1 MDEVRREGNVSH
13 KMPPGA
19 AAYNSRN
26 SAFRVIGASCL
37 HAPSFHSQRGWPD
50 NVQITMPYHIMDSRE
65 VPYEAP
71 LATKTSDLGAQVGS
85 CNNPQRPITNL
96 GKYLGPQYH

>member
-1 MDEVRREGNVSH
+1 MDEVRREGDVSH

-19 AAYNSRN
+19 AAYGSRN

-50 NVQITMPYHIMDSRE
+50 KVQITMPYHIMDSRE
-65 VPYEAP
+65 VPCGAS
-71 LATKTSDLGAQVGS
+71 LAAETSDSGGVVQ
-85 CNNPQRPITNL
+85 
-96 GKYLGPQYH
+96 